1 MDQSE
6 EVVSEWAETVYGV
19 EPLKISI
26 WGTTYGVIQ
35 AMIKLDDRV
44 VVCSLVHHE
53 EGRHTEEEA
62 RLEVELANWQQGS
75 IQGRQMKNGSIR
87 IKHRTREIY
96 LEPQIRAPEWVAAL
110 LEEWLMSM
118 RGEAAMPKSKSSQI
132 NNVKRKKESIS
143 RLLEQADFDLIKDEV
158 RFIRMKLNNAETR
171 LSGESE

>member
-1 MDQSE
+1 MDQFE
-6 EVVSEWAETVYGV
+6 EVVSEWVETVYGV

-26 WGTTYGVIQ
+26 WGTSYGIIQ
-35 AMIKLDDRV
+35 AMIKLDDKV
-44 VVCSLVHHE
+44 VVCSLEHDDEDDHI
-53 EGRHTEEEA
+53 EEEA

-118 RGEAAMPKSKSSQI
+118 RGESVIPKSKSSII
-132 NNVKRKKESIS
+132 NDVKRKKESI
-143 RLLEQADFDLIKDEV
+143 LD
-158 RFIRMKLNNAETR
+158 
-171 LSGESE
+171 

>member
-1 MDQSE
+1 MDQFE
-6 EVVSEWAETVYGV
+6 EVVSEWVETVYGV

-26 WGTTYGVIQ
+26 WGTSYGIIQ
-35 AMIKLDDRV
+35 AMIKLDDKV
-44 VVCSLVHHE
+44 VVCSLEHDE
-53 EGRHTEEEA
+53 EDDHIEEEA

-118 RGEAAMPKSKSSQI
+118 RGESVIPKSKSSII
-132 NNVKRKKESIS
+132 NDVKRKKESIS
-143 RLLEQADFDLIKDEV
+143 RLIEQADFELIKDEM
-158 RFIRMKLNNAETR
+158 RYIRMKLNNAETR

>member
-1 MDQSE
+1 MDQFE
-6 EVVSEWAETVYGV
+6 EVVSEWVETVYGV

-26 WGTTYGVIQ
+26 WGTSYGIIQ
-35 AMIKLDDRV
+35 AMIKLDDKV
-44 VVCSLVHHE
+44 VVCSLEHDDEDDHI
-53 EGRHTEEEA
+53 EEEA

-118 RGEAAMPKSKSSQI
+118 RGESVIPKSKSSII
-132 NNVKRKKESIS
+132 NDVKRKKESIS
-143 RLLEQADFDLIKDEV
+143 RLIEQADFELIKDEM
-158 RFIRMKLNNAETR
+158 RYIRMKLNNAETR

>member
-1 MDQSE
+1 MDQFE
-6 EVVSEWAETVYGV
+6 EVVSEWVETVYGV

-26 WGTTYGVIQ
+26 WGTSYGIIQ
-35 AMIKLDDRV
+35 AMIKLDDKV
-44 VVCSLVHHE
+44 VVCSLEHDDEDDHI
-53 EGRHTEEEA
+53 EEEA

-118 RGEAAMPKSKSSQI
+118 RGESVMPKSKSSII
-132 NNVKRKKESIS
+132 NDVKRKKESIS
-143 RLLEQADFDLIKDEV
+143 RLIEQADFELIKDEM
-158 RFIRMKLNNAETR
+158 RYIRMKLNNAETR

>member
-1 MDQSE
+1 MDQFE
-6 EVVSEWAETVYGV
+6 EVVSEWVETVYGV

-26 WGTTYGVIQ
+26 WGTSYGIIQ
-35 AMIKLDDRV
+35 AMIKLDDKV
-44 VVCSLVHHE
+44 VVCSLEHDE
-53 EGRHTEEEA
+53 EDDHIEEEA

-118 RGEAAMPKSKSSQI
+118 RGESVIP
-132 NNVKRKKESIS
+132 
-143 RLLEQADFDLIKDEV
+143 
-158 RFIRMKLNNAETR
+158 TR

>member
-1 MDQSE
+1 MDQFE
-6 EVVSEWAETVYGV
+6 EVVSEWVETVYGV

-26 WGTTYGVIQ
+26 WGTSYGIIQ
-35 AMIKLDDRV
+35 AMIKLDDKV
-44 VVCSLVHHE
+44 VVCSLEHDDEDDHI
-53 EGRHTEEEA
+53 EEEA

-118 RGEAAMPKSKSSQI
+118 RGESVIPKSKSSII
-132 NNVKRKKESIS
+132 NDVKRKKESIF
-143 RLLEQADFDLIKDEV
+143 RLIEQADFELIKDEM
-158 RFIRMKLNNAETR
+158 RYIRMKLNNAETR

>member
-1 MDQSE
+1 MDQFE
-6 EVVSEWAETVYGV
+6 EVVSEWVETVYGV
-19 EPLKISI
+19 EPLKVSI
-26 WGTTYGVIQ
+26 WGTSYGIIQ
-35 AMIKLDDRV
+35 AMIKLDDKV
-44 VVCSLVHHE
+44 VVCSLAHDE
-53 EGRHTEEEA
+53 EDDHIEEEA

-118 RGEAAMPKSKSSQI
+118 RGESVMPKSKSSII
-132 NNVKRKKESIS
+132 NDVKRKKESIS
-143 RLLEQADFDLIKDEV
+143 RLIEQADFELIKDEM
-158 RFIRMKLNNAETR
+158 RYIRMKLNNAETR